1 MGSSQLVGKPL
12 RRSHNCEVGD
22 DYIRKRSDD
31 FAWICC
37 SKAYHTRSLVAPTTQ
52 SVDAILEDYTVG
64 WGYTEATCGQQIAVG
79 SGLGSGKIA
88 CR

>member
-12 RRSHNCEVGD
+12 RRSHNAEVGD
-22 DYIRKRSDD
+22 DYIRERSDD
-31 FAWICC
+31 FAGIGGGKTYYTG
-37 SKAYHTRSLVAPTTQ
+37 SGVAPATQ
-52 SVDAILEDYTVG
+52 SVDAVLKDDTVG
-64 WGYTEATCGQQIAVG
+64 RGYTEAACGQQVAVG